1 MNKALEIIKSYIDD
15 LVKEEEHNNYLPKKS
30 LALLDAVEE
39 IESYIDKLEA
49 DKLEAYKYID
59 DGDVS
64 YEMSCYEVK
73 CSKCLRL
80 IDIEEHD
87 ENCIVGKA
95 EKYIKEVEK

>member
-1 MNKALEIIKSYIDD
+1 MNKALEIIKSYIDE
-15 LVKEEEHNNYLPKKS
+15 LVKQEERNRDLPKKS
-30 LALLDAVEE
+30 LDLLDAVEE